1 MTQSG
6 GGIKAPGGSL
16 TIVCKTS
23 GFGFTNYYMSW
34 VRKQPEKGLEWLCR
48 MPSLGANP
56 WYNPAIVGR
65 FIQTRDNAK
74 ASTTLQLN
82 DLKLQDS
89 AVYYCTRDTVRAS
102 AFLLVQKPSEDSSAH
117 KPEATSPSA
126 TGWRRQTRSHGF
138 KELSMETGQE

>member
-1 MTQSG
+1 MIQSG

-48 MPSLGANP
+48 IPSLGTNP

-82 DLKLQDS
+82 DLKLEDS
-89 AVYYCTRDTVRAS
+89 AVYYCTRDTVRQS
-102 AFLLVQKPSEDSSAH
+102 AFPLVQ
-117 KPEATSPSA
+117 
-126 TGWRRQTRSHGF
+126 
-138 KELSMETGQE
+138 